1 MSQIYCRLRRR
12 HWTHEQLDFTENR
25 ISPHA
30 SMNPLKLEPSLN
42 PLKMD
47 RVDEGRLKAGLFLYP
62 TLLSL
67 LSPFQYL
74 LRVVKNLHQCPLGV
88 VKFFMVPF
96 IKCFLTDFGPI
107 VTDLPSVFHLT
118 LIWSCKAASKS
129 EAPKS
134 TLLYKS
140 CSNQKILVD
149 LLLKLLK
156 LV

>member
-1 MSQIYCRLRRR
+1 MITRAKKRARCPCLLQ
-12 HWTHEQLDFTENR
+12 R
-25 ISPHA
+25 IA
-30 SMNPLKLEPSLN
+30 SSK
-42 PLKMD
+42 
-47 RVDEGRLKAGLFLYP
+47 
-62 TLLSL
+62 
-67 LSPFQYL
+67 
-74 LRVVKNLHQCPLGV
+74 VVTQKNIAIKEFKESWAVGV
-88 VKFFMVPF
+88 VKFFKVPF